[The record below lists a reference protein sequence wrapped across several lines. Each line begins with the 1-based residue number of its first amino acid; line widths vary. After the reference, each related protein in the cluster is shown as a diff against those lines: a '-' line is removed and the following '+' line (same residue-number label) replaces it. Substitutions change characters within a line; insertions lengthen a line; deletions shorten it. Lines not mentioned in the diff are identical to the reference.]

1 MKCLIIDQVIYQQ
14 QMYTRLLNFADDDD
28 DASEYGG
35 VSMIFAEKWIRK
47 IISVAWIKS
56 RLTSIKT
63 LSTNLVL

>member
-14 QMYTRLLNFADDDD
+14 QMYTRLLNFADDD

>member
-1 MKCLIIDQVIYQQ
+1 
-14 QMYTRLLNFADDDD
+14 MYTRLLNFADD

-47 IISVAWIKS
+47 IISIAWIKS